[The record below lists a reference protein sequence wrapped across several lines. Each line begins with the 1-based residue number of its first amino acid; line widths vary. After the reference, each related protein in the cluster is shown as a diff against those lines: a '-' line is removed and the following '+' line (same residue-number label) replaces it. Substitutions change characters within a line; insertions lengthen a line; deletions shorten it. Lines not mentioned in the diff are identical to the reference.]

1 MPTDGDKGT
10 GGTGGASVES
20 EDSLEDY
27 YDYDD
32 DESYGEESGSEGSRD
47 EKGARRRRRRKK
59 SCLCK
64 RVCRSIDLKSEEL
77 MTKER
82 IVKELETRIVHE
94 DEGSWL
100 EKSQQAPKSSSGESQ
115 AKGQNGKKSR

>member
-1 MPTDGDKGT
+1 MPADGDKGT
-10 GGTGGASVES
+10 GRSGVANVES
-20 EDSLEDY
+20 EDSLEEY

-32 DESYGEESGSEGSRD
+32 DESYGEESGSEGARS
-47 EKGARRRRRRKK
+47 EKSARRRRRRKK

-82 IVKELETRIVHE
+82 IVKELETRIVYE

-100 EKSQQAPKSSSGESQ
+100 EKSQQAPKSSSGENQ
-115 AKGQNGKKSR
+115 AKGQNGKRNR

>member
-1 MPTDGDKGT
+1 MPADGDKGT
-10 GGTGGASVES
+10 GGSGGASVES
-20 EDSLEDY
+20 EDSLEEY

-32 DESYGEESGSEGSRD
+32 DESYGEESGGEGARG

-82 IVKELETRIVHE
+82 IVKELETRIVYE

-100 EKSQQAPKSSSGESQ
+100 EKS
-115 AKGQNGKKSR
+115 